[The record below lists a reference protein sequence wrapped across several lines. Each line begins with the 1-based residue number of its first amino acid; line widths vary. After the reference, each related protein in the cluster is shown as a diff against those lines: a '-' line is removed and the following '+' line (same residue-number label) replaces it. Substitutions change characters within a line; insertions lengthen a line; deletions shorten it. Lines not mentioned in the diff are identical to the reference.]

1 MGKIRHYMAGISVGR
16 CEKHERGRTLFTKVY
31 VPVYN
36 LDNILKMRNAIN
48 IYGCH
53 VAIPVIDC
61 KCK

>member
-1 MGKIRHYMAGISVGR
+1 M
-16 CEKHERGRTLFTKVY
+16 RGRTLFTKVY

-36 LDNILKMRNAIN
+36 LDNILEMRNAIN